1 MNLTAIAE
9 QQTRERPANMPSK
22 DALFCSYNVGHHPEC
37 QDAVNECDAFL
48 CDLVAS
54 RGRWISLL
62 GKSGVG
68 KTMLSR
74 IMRRFVRTSTN
85 RKGMFI
91 RWITAC
97 DYMRKGDFGVI
108 DAMADADVLF
118 CDDIGAAYET
128 DLSKKKILEIAER
141 RTQKPTVFT
150 SNLDLEGIGRE
161 IDVRVASRMLRDGSR
176 IAQFKECPDYALAN
190 YIK

>member
-1 MNLTAIAE
+1 MPTSEAIFSSYDASQHSE
-9 QQTRERPANMPSK
+9 CAN
-22 DALFCSYNVGHHPEC
+22 
-37 QDAVNECDAFL
+37 AVSECDAFL
-48 CDLVAS
+48 IDLLNGVN
-54 RGRWISLL
+54 RWISLL
-62 GKSGVG
+62 GNSGVG

-74 IMRRFVRTSTN
+74 IMRRYVRTSTN
-85 RKGMFI
+85 KNGMFI

-128 DLSKKKILEIAER
+128 DLSKKKILEVAER

-150 SNLDLEGIGRE
+150 SNLDLEGVGRE

-176 IAQFKECPDYALAN
+176 VVQFKECPDYALAN